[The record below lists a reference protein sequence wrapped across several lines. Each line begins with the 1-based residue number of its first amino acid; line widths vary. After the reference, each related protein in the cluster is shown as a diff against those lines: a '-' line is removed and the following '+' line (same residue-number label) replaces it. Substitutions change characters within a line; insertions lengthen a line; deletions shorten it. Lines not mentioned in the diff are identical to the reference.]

1 MGKTHTKEMQKDPQ
15 ERADPRQFLQWHPAF
30 CAGMQIELEEGIY
43 YVTGDYLPIQ
53 ILLLNR
59 LPEEEN
65 FWLRNLTDHLE
76 GEKCTERL
84 VREYRRHKD
93 NTLYQAM
100 MDIIIRANR
109 EQFEE
114 AKNMCDALRE
124 LFAEELE
131 EKYQAGESE
140 GRREGLMKG
149 RQEGRQEGR
158 SELSRL
164 ILKLSELGRTDDIIK
179 AAENP
184 EYQEQL
190 MKELGI

>member
-1 MGKTHTKEMQKDPQ
+1 
-15 ERADPRQFLQWHPAF
+15 
-30 CAGMQIELEEGIY
+30 
-43 YVTGDYLPIQ
+43 
-53 ILLLNR
+53 
-59 LPEEEN
+59 
-65 FWLRNLTDHLE
+65 
-76 GEKCTERL
+76 
-84 VREYRRHKD
+84 
-93 NTLYQAM
+93 
-100 MDIIIRANR
+100 
-109 EQFEE
+109 
-114 AKNMCDALRE
+114 MCDALRE

-149 RQEGRQEGR
+149 RQEGRREGRQEGR

-164 ILKLSELGRTDDIIK
+164 ILKLSELGRADDIIK

>member
-1 MGKTHTKEMQKDPQ
+1 MED
-15 ERADPRQFLQWHPAF
+15 
-30 CAGMQIELEEGIY
+30 GIY

-65 FWLRNLTDHLE
+65 LWLKNLTDDLK
-76 GEKCTERL
+76 GQNQAEKL
-84 VREYRRHKD
+84 VKEYQKHKD

-100 MDIIIRANR
+100 MDIIIRANKER
-109 EQFEE
+109 FEE
-114 AKNMCDALRE
+114 AKNMCDALKE

-131 EKYQAGESE
+131 EKYQAGENE
-140 GRREGLMKG
+140 GRR
-149 RQEGRQEGR
+149 EGR

-164 ILKLSELGRTDDIIK
+164 ILKLSELGRTDDIVK
-179 AAENP
+179 AAKNP

-190 MKELGI
+190 MKELNI

>member
-1 MGKTHTKEMQKDPQ
+1 
-15 ERADPRQFLQWHPAF
+15 
-30 CAGMQIELEEGIY
+30 
-43 YVTGDYLPIQ
+43 
-53 ILLLNR
+53 
-59 LPEEEN
+59 
-65 FWLRNLTDHLE
+65 
-76 GEKCTERL
+76 
-84 VREYRRHKD
+84 
-93 NTLYQAM
+93 
-100 MDIIIRANR
+100 
-109 EQFEE
+109 
-114 AKNMCDALRE
+114 MCDALRE

-149 RQEGRQEGR
+149 RQEGR

-164 ILKLSELGRTDDIIK
+164 ILKLSELGRADDIIK